1 MKLCHTLY
9 SPKIPIWYV
18 CLRSLIKSKSSIEIK
33 ILKKNSVT
41 HRHSHKFGSQFGGY
55 FRQFSWHHWPIPV
68 IFLWAGTG
76 IQTWLRITSWALP
89 NGLVL
94 SRVNTALGAGLFNCT
109 FGGCPKWLIILIS
122 AQFLKVSWS
131 PHPIAP
137 VPLPQRAHVLPK
149 VKNFLD
155 PAMFSFSFGLTALKL
170 SFSLFQIKRRQ
181 MFWGHFWPTYLP

>member
-1 MKLCHTLY
+1 MKLLQFSKLNNFSCLQLISNFVSLPWKLHNQYCHNPH
-9 SPKIPIWYV
+9 SFQFPKPPKTQQV
-18 CLRSLIKSKSSIEIK
+18 NSER
-33 ILKKNSVT
+33 NSVT

-55 FRQFSWHHWPIPV
+55 FRQFSWHHWPMPV
-68 IFLWAGTG
+68 IFLWAATG

-89 NGLVL
+89 NGLML

-137 VPLPQRAHVLPK
+137 VPLPHRAQVLPK
-149 VKNFLD
+149 GDKF
-155 PAMFSFSFGLTALKL
+155 
-170 SFSLFQIKRRQ
+170 
-181 MFWGHFWPTYLP
+181 